1 MLQYHHSRSLE
12 HVVYGIVTQ
21 SRNQTNCEL
30 GAEFEAAYRWLE
42 NEVGFYP
49 LFLSAGTTEEDIRMT
64 GYQNQWRRIL
74 SEGPNGKEYRKKG
87 NFPNDVLF
95 SFGDIDGVFMDYD
108 YWDVAL
114 NASHKDYRMTNH
126 EKRLI
131 FKPSWPK
138 SKWLGKARNDQHS
151 VQLVTP
157 ELYLPDAK
165 RIRVRNK
172 STKSFLET
180 MGFNDVEVKRIKV
193 EH

>member
-1 MLQYHHSRSLE
+1 
-12 HVVYGIVTQ
+12 
-21 SRNQTNCEL
+21 
-30 GAEFEAAYRWLE
+30 
-42 NEVGFYP
+42 
-49 LFLSAGTTEEDIRMT
+49 
-64 GYQNQWRRIL
+64 
-74 SEGPNGKEYRKKG
+74 
-87 NFPNDVLF
+87 
-95 SFGDIDGVFMDYD
+95 MDYD